1 MDIKQISPLQLRVH
15 KEAEREILV
24 MLIGSDNAD
33 RKADILEHT
42 CLDMF
47 TNKAYR
53 ELYKTIEQLAK
64 QQKPIDCMSIVE
76 MSGRESIRQLSADLN
91 NEYITSGNYRY
102 YCEKLHRDYFKHL
115 YKDAD
120 SPEDF
125 LTVQLLEQKYSFKK
139 STVKLSDNA
148 DELIVDY
155 YNNWGTAI
163 QTYYPSIDNALGTL
177 QGGDFLVLA
186 GATGMGKTCMMLNL
200 VMKMTENNKKVLLFS
215 LEMPLKQ
222 LQNRIISAKTG
233 IEAYK
238 IRNFLMNDIE
248 QQKYKNYL
256 ESDDFQLFKNI
267 EVCTEYN
274 ITADK
279 IRRIVEET
287 EPDIVFI
294 DYLGLVSSD
303 INGNSYER
311 VSQVSRDLKLA
322 ALLTNTPFIVLHQ
335 LNRIPADRKE
345 KRPLLSDLR
354 DSGKIEQDADFIC
367 FVYRD
372 FYYNS
377 DADENEIE
385 FILSKSRHG
394 KGKAICKMRFEGN
407 TQLIREYN
415 KWV

>member
-1 MDIKQISPLQLRVH
+1 MDIKEISPLQFQVH
-15 KEAEREILV
+15 NEAEREILA
-24 MLIGSDNAD
+24 MLIGTDKPD
-33 RKADILEHT
+33 RQTEILEHI
-42 CLDMF
+42 CSDMF

-53 ELYKTIEQLAK
+53 ELFKIIDSLAK
-64 QQKPIDCMSIVE
+64 QKKKIDVQSIIEVA
-76 MSGRESIRQLSADLN
+76 GKESIRQLSVDLN
-91 NEYITSGNYRY
+91 KEYITSGNYRY

-115 YKDAD
+115 YKQAE
-120 SPEDF
+120 SPENF

-148 DELIVDY
+148 DELIVEY

-177 QGGDFLVLA
+177 QGGDFLILA

-200 VMKMTENNKKVLLFS
+200 VIKMTENNKKVLLFS

-222 LQNRIISAKTG
+222 LQNRIISANTG

-248 QQKYKNYL
+248 QQKYKNYI
-256 ESDDFQLFKNI
+256 ESDDFQRFKNI

-279 IRRIVEET
+279 IRRIVEEI

-311 VSQVSRDLKLA
+311 VSQVSRDLKLT
-322 ALLTNTPFIVLHQ
+322 ALATNTPFIVLHQ

-377 DADENEIE
+377 DSPENEIE

-394 KGKAICKMRFEGN
+394 KGKAICKLKFDGA
-407 TQLIREYN
+407 TQKIKEYN
-415 KWV
+415 NWV